1 MVTGMANEQNPLTK
15 NHVEEVVANDNYGVD
30 PAVPRPGSE
39 DNNNNVRVVPVH
51 IPNINDVAC
60 FVRQILTLMP
70 QLMTLELIFI

>member
-39 DNNNNVRVVPVH
+39 DNNNNVTVVPVH

-60 FVRQILTLMP
+60 FVRQILTLIP
-70 QLMTLELIFI
+70 QLITLELIFI

>member
-60 FVRQILTLMP
+60 FVRQILTLIP
-70 QLMTLELIFI
+70 QLITLELIFI

>member
-15 NHVEEVVANDNYGVD
+15 NHVEDVVANDNYGVD
-30 PAVPRPGSE
+30 PAGPRPGSE
-39 DNNNNVRVVPVH
+39 DNNNNVRVAPVH

>member
-30 PAVPRPGSE
+30 PAVPCPGSE

-70 QLMTLELIFI
+70 QFMTLELIFI